1 MNTEEIL
8 HKALNDSVIKAIE
21 GLDTELYNRV
31 KDLLSLVVT
40 KYEKVLFGDVG
51 IWVYSDRVEIYNHIS
66 IAKAR
71 SKHQCKGLLVL
82 WYNSSTNN
90 STNKLGNI
98 KSVQFV
104 RDSYMRLVD
113 VYELSGRVEDIAMG
127 LMDSNGRERNHGVVM
142 GVLGKLGK
150 LSKLSK
156 LSDTYDL
163 VGIRNIKL
171 HKAY

>member
-1 MNTEEIL
+1 MDTKEII

-21 GLDTELYNRV
+21 GIDTELYNRI

-40 KYEKVLFGDVG
+40 KYGKVLFGDVG
-51 IWVYSDRVEIYNHIS
+51 IWVYDNRVEIYNHIT
-66 IAKAR
+66 IAKG
-71 SKHQCKGLLVL
+71 SYKHECKGLLVV
-82 WYNSSTNN
+82 WYNSSA
-90 STNKLGNI
+90 NKLGNI
-98 KSVQFV
+98 KSVQFT

-113 VYELSGRVEDIAMG
+113 VDVYELSDRVDEVVIG
-127 LMDSNGRERNHGVVM
+127 LRDNSGRERNHGVVM
-142 GVLGKLGK
+142 GVLG
-150 LSKLSK
+150 K

>member
-1 MNTEEIL
+1 MDTKEII

-51 IWVYSDRVEIYNHIS
+51 IWVYDNRVEIYNYIS
-66 IAKAR
+66 ITNKM
-71 SKHQCKGLLVL
+71 SKHECKGLLVV
-82 WYNSSTNN
+82 WYNSN
-90 STNKLGNI
+90 TNKLGNI
-98 KSVQFV
+98 KSVQFT

-113 VYELSGRVEDIAMG
+113 ADVYELSDRVDEVVIG
-127 LMDSNGRERNHGVVM
+127 LRDNSGRERNHGVVM
-142 GVLGKLGK
+142 GVLG
-150 LSKLSK
+150 K

>member
-82 WYNSSTNN
+82 WYNSN
-90 STNKLGNI
+90 TNKLGNI
-98 KSVQFV
+98 KSVQFT

-142 GVLGKLGK
+142 GVLGKL
-150 LSKLSK
+150 
-156 LSDTYDL
+156 SDTYDL

>member
-66 IAKAR
+66 ITNKM
-71 SKHQCKGLLVL
+71 SKHECKGLLVV
-82 WYNSSTNN
+82 WYNSSA
-90 STNKLGNI
+90 NKLGNI
-98 KSVQFV
+98 KSVQFT

-113 VYELSGRVEDIAMG
+113 VDVYELSDRVDEVVIG
-127 LMDSNGRERNHGVVM
+127 LRDNSGRERNHGVVM
-142 GVLGKLGK
+142 GVLG
-150 LSKLSK
+150 K

>member
-1 MNTEEIL
+1 MDTKEII
-8 HKALNDSVIKAIE
+8 HKALNGSVVEAIKVI
-21 GLDTELYNRV
+21 DTELYNRV

-51 IWVYSDRVEIYNHIS
+51 ILVYSDRVEIYNYIS
-66 IAKAR
+66 ITNKM
-71 SKHQCKGLLVL
+71 SKHECKGLLVL
-82 WYNSSTNN
+82 WYNSN
-90 STNKLGNI
+90 TNKLGNI
-98 KSVQFV
+98 KSVQFT

-127 LMDSNGRERNHGVVM
+127 LMDSNGRERNKDVVM
-142 GVLGKLGK
+142 GVLG
-150 LSKLSK
+150 K

-163 VGIRNIKL
+163 VGIRDIKL

>member
-21 GLDTELYNRV
+21 GLDTELYNKV

-82 WYNSSTNN
+82 WYNSN
-90 STNKLGNI
+90 TNKLGNI
-98 KSVQFV
+98 KSVQFT

-127 LMDSNGRERNHGVVM
+127 LMDSNGRERNKDVVM
-142 GVLGKLGK
+142 GVLG
-150 LSKLSK
+150 K

>member
-82 WYNSSTNN
+82 WYNSN
-90 STNKLGNI
+90 TNKLGNI
-98 KSVQFV
+98 KSVQFT

-127 LMDSNGRERNHGVVM
+127 LMDSNGRERNKDVVM
-142 GVLGKLGK
+142 GVLG
-150 LSKLSK
+150 K

>member
-82 WYNSSTNN
+82 WYNSN
-90 STNKLGNI
+90 TNKLGNI
-98 KSVQFV
+98 KSVQFT

-113 VYELSGRVEDIAMG
+113 ADVYELSERVDDIAMG
-127 LMDSNGRERNHGVVM
+127 LRDSNGRERNKGVVM
-142 GVLGKLGK
+142 GVLG
-150 LSKLSK
+150 K

-163 VGIRNIKL
+163 VGIRDIKL

>member
-1 MNTEEIL
+1 M
-8 HKALNDSVIKAIE
+8 NDSVIKAIE

-40 KYEKVLFGDVG
+40 KYERVLFGDVG

-66 IAKAR
+66 IAKVR

-82 WYNSSTNN
+82 WYNSN
-90 STNKLGNI
+90 TNKLGNI
-98 KSVQFV
+98 KSVQFT

-113 VYELSGRVEDIAMG
+113 VYELSGRVGDIAMG

-142 GVLGKLGK
+142 GVLGKL
-150 LSKLSK
+150 
-156 LSDTYDL
+156 SDTYDL

>member
-1 MNTEEIL
+1 MDTKEII
-8 HKALNDSVIKAIE
+8 HKALNGSVVEAIKVI
-21 GLDTELYNRV
+21 DTELYNRV

-66 IAKAR
+66 ISKKGY
-71 SKHQCKGLLVL
+71 KHQCKGLLVV
-82 WYNSSTNN
+82 WYNSN
-90 STNKLGNI
+90 TNKLGNT
-98 KSVQFV
+98 KSVQFT

-113 VYELSGRVEDIAMG
+113 ADVDDIAMG
-127 LMDSNGRERNHGVVM
+127 LRDSNGRERNKGVVM
-142 GVLGKLGK
+142 GVLGVLG
-150 LSKLSK
+150 K

-163 VGIRNIKL
+163 VGIRDIKL